1 MTDENRK
8 METMAQLEHSRYH
21 RKIFFVLLMTM
32 AILFGG
38 AIFYYYVEHWTFLD
52 ALYFSTTTMTTV
64 GYGDL
69 IPKTDAGKIF
79 TIVYILLGVGTVLYS
94 LSLLASHFVEVR
106 EEFWLE
112 KMGKMKLQHPLTLW
126 EKIKKKLL

>member
-1 MTDENRK
+1 MPPKKITE
-8 METMAQLEHSRYH
+8 QEHVEYH
-21 RKIFFVLLMTM
+21 RKIISVLIIIL

-38 AIFYYYVEHWTFLD
+38 ASFYYYVEQWSFLD

-69 IPKTDAGKIF
+69 TPKTDVGKLF
-79 TIVYILLGVGTVLYS
+79 TIIYIFLGVGIVLYS
-94 LSLLASHFVEVR
+94 LSLFAAHFVKRR

-112 KMGKMKLQHPLTLW
+112 RLGRIKLEHPSTLW
-126 EKIKKKLL
+126 EKMRKKLF